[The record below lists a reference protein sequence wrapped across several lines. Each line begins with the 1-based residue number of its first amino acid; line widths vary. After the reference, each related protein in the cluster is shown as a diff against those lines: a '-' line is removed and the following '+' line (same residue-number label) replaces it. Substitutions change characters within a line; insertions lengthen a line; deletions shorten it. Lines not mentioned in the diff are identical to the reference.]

1 MGSDLRFEDLDIAS
15 YDGKHS
21 IVSEDEQNWTI
32 ETKGEKHPE
41 YARWVSVI
49 AKSNHRSTKIDFF
62 DRENNLCKTLTISD
76 SSPTSSFPS
85 SIIIEDPRRRSK
97 TNVIIRTQ
105 QSNNIDIPLS
115 LFEKSA
121 LVPPKES
128 K

>member
-1 MGSDLRFEDLDIAS
+1 M
-15 YDGKHS
+15 
-21 IVSEDEQNWTI
+21 
-32 ETKGEKHPE
+32 
-41 YARWVSVI
+41 
-49 AKSNHRSTKIDFF
+49 
-62 DRENNLCKTLTISD
+62 
-76 SSPTSSFPS
+76 
-85 SIIIEDPRRRSK
+85 SIISNFLRLQSPGAGGRRFRLDLLDRGHRAAWGVWSDQSALELSQLLAARQHRPDGRGLHVLRRAIEDPRRRSK